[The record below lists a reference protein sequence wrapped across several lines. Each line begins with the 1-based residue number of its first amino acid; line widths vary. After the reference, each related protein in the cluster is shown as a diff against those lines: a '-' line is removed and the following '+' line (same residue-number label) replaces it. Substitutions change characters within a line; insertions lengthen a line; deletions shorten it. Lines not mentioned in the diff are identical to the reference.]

1 MRVQRTQDSP
11 GHPVQRGPMQADPA
25 QRDPAG
31 GDPDNRIA
39 EAQIQDNRCVF
50 LYTLMKIYIVVKVFP
65 VLMKYIFEWKKC
77 HFLQNWLILIY
88 NRK

>member
-39 EAQIQDNRCVF
+39 EAQIQDNRCGF
-50 LYTLMKIYIVVKVFP
+50 FIYTDEDIHSRKGLPCSYEIYF
-65 VLMKYIFEWKKC
+65 
-77 HFLQNWLILIY
+77 
-88 NRK
+88 